1 MQTQWIAL
9 GRRLA
14 LTSCVLICAGAG
26 AIAAQHP
33 AQHDAAVHHH
43 PAAAKIKNP
52 VAPGAAS
59 IAAGEK
65 LYVKHCSECHGD
77 TGKGDGEMGEEMDPK
92 PANLTD
98 AEWKHGSSDG
108 EIFTVIRNGVKST
121 GMKAFARK
129 LTVHQVWDVVNY
141 LHTLGPKP
149 AKSH

>member
-1 MQTQWIAL
+1 MQTQSIAL
-9 GRRLA
+9 DRRLA
-14 LTSCVLICAGAG
+14 LILVLIFAGAV
-26 AIAAQHP
+26 AIAAQH
-33 AQHDAAVHHH
+33 QHDAAVHHH

-52 VAPGAAS
+52 VAPGAES
-59 IAAGEK
+59 IAIGEK

-77 TGKGDGEMGEEMDPK
+77 TGKGDGEMGEDMDPR

-121 GMKAFARK
+121 GMKPFAKK
-129 LTVHQVWDVVNY
+129 LTAHQVWDVVNY

>member
-1 MQTQWIAL
+1 M
-9 GRRLA
+9 
-14 LTSCVLICAGAG
+14 SFVLICAGVG
-26 AIAAQHP
+26 ASAAQHP

-52 VAPGAAS
+52 VAPGAES
-59 IAAGEK
+59 IATGEK

-108 EIFTVIRNGVKST
+108 EIYTVIRNGVKST
-121 GMKAFARK
+121 GMKAFAKK